1 MLVTMKE
8 ILDDA
13 SKNNYGVIAPNIFSE
28 LDARACVAAAEE
40 MNSPLILDISVG
52 HTKDIVLFGSYIR
65 CIAEESRL
73 PIALNLDH
81 GGSFEKS
88 FEQVTKEIMS
98 ALKGGFSSVMVDRSY
113 LPFEQNIQETAILTK
128 MAHSLG
134 VSVEAEIGHVGSG
147 TAYDEEDG
155 RQYTDPKVA
164 KEFVERTGVDCLA
177 VSVGTAH
184 GLYTSTPELKFDL
197 IKEIKKEVN
206 GLPLVVH
213 GGSGSGHENLCKA
226 CHCGINKVNICYEI
240 VERISRNIQSED
252 LSGLKAYNFYALVQ
266 TAVIEMVSELMEVFG
281 SKDKAWTPERQ
292 TVPGKGRL
300 LDFVGDAV

>member
-8 ILDDA
+8 ILNDA

-28 LDARACVAAAEE
+28 LDARACVAAAEQA
-40 MNSPLILDISVG
+40 NSPLILDISVG
-52 HTKDIVLFGSYIR
+52 HTKDIVLFGKYVR

-73 PIALNLDH
+73 PIAVNLDH

-88 FEQVTKEIMS
+88 FEHVTKEIMS
-98 ALKGGFSSVMVDRSY
+98 ALRGGFSSVMVDRSY
-113 LPFEQNIQETAILTK
+113 LPLEQNIKETAILTK

-147 TAYDEEDG
+147 TAYDEENG
-155 RQYTDPKVA
+155 RQYTDPQIA
-164 KEFVERTGVDCLA
+164 KEFVERTDVDCLA

-184 GLYTSTPELKFDL
+184 GLYTSTPEIKFDL

-213 GGSGSGHENLCKA
+213 GGSGSGHENLRKA

-240 VERISRNIQSED
+240 LEHISRNIQSAD

-266 TAVIEMVSELMEVFG
+266 TAVIEMVTELMELFG
-281 SKDKAWTPERQ
+281 SKDKAWSPVRQ
-292 TVPGKGRL
+292 SVPGNSKL